1 MEQDIRLTRQVYIT
15 LNYKNRVEIM
25 QSIIE
30 HQKSKIFEAKKEKA
44 IEHGVFRAPKIPQ
57 KSYEFLGCKK
67 LRFLLTSIFES
78 YTKNQI
84 AVDTQKQVILA
95 QKVVKGPRHDSKG
108 AIHTIRKTKK
118 HKP

>member
-1 MEQDIRLTRQVYIT
+1 M
-15 LNYKNRVEIM
+15 
-25 QSIIE
+25 
-30 HQKSKIFEAKKEKA
+30 
-44 IEHGVFRAPKIPQ
+44 FRAPKIPQ

-84 AVDTQKQVILA
+84 ALDTQKQVILA
-95 QKVVKGPRHDSKG
+95 QKVVKGPRHDSKDV
-108 AIHTIRKTKK
+108 IHTIRKAKK